1 MGIAAIA
8 ALGSCESKQREPMSK
23 TAFVPNTGARRR
35 AALVAAAAS
44 LASCLLLPTGAQAWQ
59 PGKDGNL
66 TIGANTAYAS
76 LPQVRI
82 TTLASAAT
90 AGDATLTLASTA
102 GIASGDVLMVYQ
114 AQGAAI
120 SSVNAST
127 YGAVT
132 SLGNAGRFELVS
144 VLGVVGSTVTL
155 SPACGVAPL
164 RFTYANGS
172 QVIRV
177 PQFDNLTISAGATL
191 SAPQWNG
198 STGGVMPL
206 LVQNSF
212 VVSGEA
218 SASGAGFRGGVLDNV
233 TTDAGTDVAL
243 FVGNSDAN
251 GAEKGE
257 GIAGFQAQ
265 YDALNGR
272 YGRGAPA
279 NGGGGG
285 NAHNAGGGGGAN
297 GDSGLAWNG
306 QGNPSLSTP
315 GWAAAWNLDGTLTS
329 TTTSSGGGRG
339 GYTYASSNQDALV
352 LAPGTGTWGGNSRR
366 ERGGFGGRPL
376 ANNPSIAAN
385 TRLFLGGGGGA
396 GDANNSA
403 GSSGA
408 RGGGLVFVVAGTVS
422 GSGQIVADGA
432 TATNSTPGHN
442 DAPGGG
448 GAGGSIV
455 VSAVSASGVA
465 LLARGGNGGNQLI
478 TNAESEGPGGGGG
491 GGFIAAPALLG
502 TTVTGGANGT
512 TTSTAV
518 TEFIPNG
525 ATRGGAG
532 NTATV
537 PALASLPVCA
547 TAATVALGVT
557 KSNALSTYTP
567 GGTATY
573 TLVVTNTGT
582 VPAVGTLVDDVLP
595 AGLTLTAPW
604 TCTASAGGSCPASG
618 GAIGGNSVAL
628 TGTVAGASGTLT
640 ITVPV
645 AFSANPND
653 Y

>member
-1 MGIAAIA
+1 
-8 ALGSCESKQREPMSK
+8 MSK
-23 TAFVPNTGARRR
+23 IAFVPHAGALRR
-35 AALVAAAAS
+35 AAILAAATS
-44 LASCLLLPTGAQAWQ
+44 LLATLLLSPSARAWQ
-59 PGKDGNL
+59 PGKDGDL
-66 TIGANTAYAS
+66 TVGANTAYAS
-76 LPQVRI
+76 LSQVRI

-90 AGDATLTLASTA
+90 AGDTTLTLASAA
-102 GIASGDVLMVYQ
+102 GISSGDVLMVYQ
-114 AQGAAI
+114 AQGATI
-120 SSVNAST
+120 SSTDAST

-132 SLGNAGRFELVS
+132 SLNSAGRFELVS

-177 PQFDNLTISAGATL
+177 PQYGNLTVSAGATL

-212 VVSGEA
+212 VVNGA
-218 SASGAGFRGGVLDNV
+218 VSASGAGFRGGVLDNI
-233 TTDAGTDVAL
+233 TTDAGTDVVL
-243 FVGNSDAN
+243 FRGSSNAN

-265 YDALNGR
+265 YDALSGR

-297 GDSGLAWNG
+297 GNSGLPWNG

-315 GWAAAWNLDGTLTS
+315 GWAAAWNLDGTLNS

-339 GYTYASSNQDALV
+339 GYTFGSSNQDALT
-352 LAPGTGTWGGNSRR
+352 LAPGSGTWGGNSRR

-376 ANNPSIAAN
+376 ANNASIAAN

-396 GDANNSA
+396 GDSNNGA
-403 GSSGA
+403 GSAGA

-432 TATNSTPGHN
+432 TATNSVPGHN

-491 GGFIAAPALLG
+491 GGYIAAPALLA

-512 TTSTAV
+512 TSSTAV

-525 ATRGGAG
+525 ATRGGGG

-547 TAATVALGVT
+547 TAATIALGVT
-557 KSNALSTYTP
+557 KTNGITSYTP

-573 TLVVTNTGT
+573 TIVVTNTGT
-582 VPAVGTLVDDVLP
+582 IPAVGTLVDDVLP

-604 TCTASAGGSCPASG
+604 TCAASAGGSCPASG
-618 GAIGGNSVAL
+618 GVIGGTTVNL

>member
-1 MGIAAIA
+1 M
-8 ALGSCESKQREPMSK
+8 QRETMSK
-23 TAFVPNTGARRR
+23 TAFVPNAGARRR
-35 AALVAAAAS
+35 AALVAAAS
-44 LASCLLLPTGAQAWQ
+44 LAACLLLSPGANAWQ

-76 LPQVRI
+76 LAQVRI
-82 TTLASAAT
+82 TTLTSAAASGST
-90 AGDATLTLASTA
+90 TLNLASTA
-102 GIASGDVLMVYQ
+102 GISSGDVLMVYQ
-114 AQGAAI
+114 AQGATI
-120 SSVNAST
+120 TSVDTAG

-132 SLGNAGRFELVS
+132 SLNNAGRFEMVS

-164 RFTYANGS
+164 RFSYVNGS

-177 PQFDNLTISAGATL
+177 PQYGNLTISAGATL

-206 LVQNSF
+206 LVQNTFS
-212 VVSGEA
+212 VSGVL
-218 SASGAGFRGGVLDNV
+218 SASGAGFRGGVLDNA
-233 TTDAGTDVAL
+233 TSATGLDVPL
-243 FVGNSDAN
+243 FRGSVNVN

-257 GIAGFQAQ
+257 SIAGFQVQ

-285 NAHNAGGGGGAN
+285 NSHNAGGGGGAN
-297 GDSGLAWNG
+297 GDSGVVWNG

-315 GWAAAWNLDGTLTS
+315 GWAAAWILDGTLTS

-339 GYTYASSNQDALV
+339 GYTFGSSNQNALT
-352 LAPGTGTWGGNSRR
+352 LAPGNAAWGGNSRR
-366 ERGGFGGRPL
+366 ERGGLGGRPL
-376 ANNPSIAAN
+376 ANNPSTVAN

-422 GSGQIVADGA
+422 GSGQIVADGS
-432 TATNSTPGHN
+432 TATNSTPAHN

-478 TNAESEGPGGGGG
+478 TNDESEGPGGGGG
-491 GGFIAAPALLG
+491 GGYIAAPGLLA
-502 TTVTGGANGT
+502 TTVTGGQNGS
-512 TTSTAV
+512 TSSNAV
-518 TEFIPNG
+518 TEFTPNG

-547 TAATVALGVT
+547 TAATIALGVT
-557 KSNALSTYTP
+557 KSNGLSNYTP

-604 TCTASAGGSCPASG
+604 TCVASAGGSCPASG
-618 GAIGGNSVAL
+618 GVIGGNTVNL

>member
-1 MGIAAIA
+1 MSRFSIAPRKGVYARVLA
-8 ALGSCESKQREPMSK
+8 AS
-23 TAFVPNTGARRR
+23 
-35 AALVAAAAS
+35 VAA
-44 LASCLLLPTGAQAWQ
+44 CLLTSVAHAWQ
-59 PGKDGNL
+59 PGKDGDF
-66 TIGANTAYAS
+66 TVAVNTAYSS
-76 LPQVRI
+76 LATVRI
-82 TTLASAAT
+82 TTLGASAA
-90 AGDATLTLASTA
+90 AGATTLTLSSTA

-114 AQGAAI
+114 AQGATI
-120 SSVNAST
+120 SDVDTAA
-127 YGAVT
+127 YGAV
-132 SLGNAGRFELVS
+132 SALGNAGRFELVS

-164 RFTYANGS
+164 RFSYANAS

-177 PQFDNLTISAGATL
+177 PQYGNLTVSAGATL
-191 SAPQWNG
+191 SATQWNG

-206 LVQNSF
+206 LVQGNF
-212 VVSGEA
+212 IVNGAV

-233 TTDAGTDVAL
+233 TSANGLDVPL
-243 FVGNSDAN
+243 FRGNSNAN

-257 GIAGFQAQ
+257 GIAGYQAQ
-265 YDALNGR
+265 YDAINGR

-285 NAHNAGGGGGAN
+285 NAHNGGGGGGAN

-306 QGNPSLSTP
+306 QGNPSLATP

-339 GYTYASSNQDALV
+339 GYTFGSSNQDALT
-352 LAPGTGTWGGNSRR
+352 LAPGAAAWGGNSRR
-366 ERGGFGGRPL
+366 ERGGLGGRPL
-376 ANNPSIAAN
+376 ANNPSTAAN

-408 RGGGLVFVVAGTVS
+408 RGGGLVFVVAGAVS

-432 TATNSTPGHN
+432 TATNSTPSHN

-455 VSAVSASGVA
+455 VSAVTASGVA
-465 LLARGGNGGNQLI
+465 LRARGGNGGDQLI
-478 TNAESEGPGGGGG
+478 TNDESEGPGGGGG
-491 GGFIAAPALLG
+491 GGYISAPALLA
-502 TTVTGGANGT
+502 TTVTGGANGI
-512 TTSTAV
+512 TTSNAV
-518 TEFIPNG
+518 TEFTPNG
-525 ATRGGAG
+525 STRGGAG

-547 TAATVALGVT
+547 TAATIALGVT
-557 KSNALSTYTP
+557 KTDSLTNYTP

-573 TLVVTNTGT
+573 TIVVTNTGT
-582 VPAVGTLVDDVLP
+582 VPAVGTLVDDLLP
-595 AGLTLTAPW
+595 DGATLTAPW
-604 TCTASAGGSCPASG
+604 TCVASAGGSCPANG
-618 GAIGGNSVAL
+618 GVIGGNAVNLS
-628 TGTVAGASGTLT
+628 GTVAGASGTLT